1 MAYSGP
7 NAAEVRDLVAALEG
21 LPTPLLVHLA
31 RFYGPDDQAARDR
44 AWDEVR
50 EAVEFWNRRGG
61 LDEIRATAID
71 IVTIRHAADRV
82 YLTGE
87 VGQSSV
93 VADRPED
100 QARAVNAIIEAAGA
114 TLVRDRITD
123 DAYGL
128 LAGPVLDLL
137 DATEE
142 AAGDAT
148 EDAERRRRDP
158 HGLAGQD

>member
-7 NAAEVRDLVAALEG
+7 NAGDVRDLVAALEE
-21 LPTPLLVHLA
+21 LPTPLFVHLA
-31 RFYGPDDQAARDR
+31 RFYGPADQAARDR

-61 LDEIRATAID
+61 LEEIRATAID
-71 IVTIRHAADRV
+71 IVTIRHAAEHPYRADDFGGS
-82 YLTGE
+82 LGA
-87 VGQSSV
+87 
-93 VADRPED
+93 ADRPED

-114 TLVRDRITD
+114 ALVRDRITD
-123 DAYGL
+123 GAYEL

-142 AAGDAT
+142 AG

-158 HGLAGQD
+158 YGLEKRD

>member
-7 NAAEVRDLVAALEG
+7 NAGEVRDLVAAIEG

-31 RFYGPDDQAARDR
+31 RFYGPDDQASRDR
-44 AWDEVR
+44 AWDEVS
-50 EAVEFWNRRGG
+50 EAVEFWNRRPG

-71 IVTIRHAADRV
+71 IVTIRNAADRV
-82 YLTGE
+82 YRTGE
-87 VGQSSV
+87 VGPTGIV
-93 VADRPED
+93 TDRPED

-123 DAYGL
+123 DAYEL

-137 DATEE
+137 AATGE
-142 AAGDAT
+142 AA
-148 EDAERRRRDP
+148 EDRRRDA
-158 HGLAGQD
+158 HGRGEPA